1 MKRKVRW
8 LMPEIYKNDY
18 QYYRQWIT
26 NSWEKSGGKIKNG
39 VKINFTLRMLLG
51 KATFLAN
58 LIPDKIKRRDAVI
71 VCCGAH
77 PNYSAFPYN
86 YNYEIIPI
94 IWDCWPRYHETLFK
108 SIKQN
113 RIKTLFCTSS
123 QVVEM
128 VKARIPSI
136 NAFWLPEGIDME
148 LYKSGGLLKERQIDI
163 LELGRQLPK
172 LHQKIIELNRDRHL
186 VHKFSEGKLLFKD
199 FEELTNGLADSKI
212 TICYPRCDTHPEMAG
227 TIETMTQRYWECM
240 LSGTLIVGHA
250 PKELVMFCG
259 YNPVIELGDNPIK
272 EISDIINNID
282 SYQELCNQ
290 NREFALKNSSW
301 DKRIFIIKKHLI
313 ECGYEL

>member
-1 MKRKVRW
+1 MRRINW
-8 LMPEIYKNDY
+8 LRPENQKGDY
-18 QYYRQWIT
+18 QFFRQWIT
-26 NSWEKSGGKIKNG
+26 NSWEKSGGKVITG
-39 VKINFTLRMLLG
+39 VRINLTLRRFLG
-51 KATFLAN
+51 KFTFFAN
-58 LIPDKIKRRDAVI
+58 LIPNRIKCRDAII

-86 YNYEIIPI
+86 YNHEIIPI
-94 IWDCWPRYHETLFK
+94 IWDCWPKYHKTLFN

-123 QVVEM
+123 QVVAM
-128 VKARIPSI
+128 VKTRIPSI
-136 NAFWLPEGIDME
+136 NAFWLPEGIDVE
-148 LYKSGGLLKERQIDI
+148 LYKFGGLLKDRPIDI

-172 LHQKIIELNRDRHL
+172 LHQMIIELNRDKHL
-186 VHKFSEGKLLFKD
+186 VHKFSEGSLLFKD
-199 FEELTNGLADSKI
+199 FEGLTNGLANSKI

-227 TIETMTQRYWECM
+227 DIETMTQRYWECM

-259 YNPVIELGDNPIK
+259 YNPVIELADNSIE
-272 EISDIINNID
+272 EISSIINNID
-282 SYQELCNQ
+282 AYQDLCNR

-301 DKRIFIIKKHLI
+301 DKRIFKIKEHLI